1 MKKRKSLALS
11 LAVIVGISAPS
22 ALSERLTTTSVN
34 LASRATLSSNCFGY
48 THYPHKSRHFNSTV
62 NVIAETICN
71 GKFVSIKTTLSR
83 QRWFIF
89 RESATKS
96 ASAQNK
102 VKINVS
108 LNCKWK
114 IGEPLIEYVAESVHT
129 NQFGAQVITR
139 QTSLLECQE

>member
-1 MKKRKSLALS
+1 VKKRKSLALS

-34 LASRATLSSNCFGY
+34 LVSRATLSSNCFGY

-71 GKFVSIKTTLSR
+71 GKFVSIKTTLSG

-102 VKINVS
+102 VKINDFAELQVENWRS
-108 LNCKWK
+108 AYRICCR
-114 IGEPLIEYVAESVHT
+114 IGSRES
-129 NQFGAQVITR
+129 IWS
-139 QTSLLECQE
+139 TSDN

>member
-22 ALSERLTTTSVN
+22 VLSERLTITSVDFRN
-34 LASRATLSSNCFGY
+34 RATLSSNCYGY
-48 THYPHKSRHFNSTV
+48 THYPHESRHFNTTV
-62 NVIAETICN
+62 NVIAETICD
-71 GKFVSIKTTLSR
+71 GKLVSVKTTLSR
-83 QRWFIF
+83 RSWFIF
-89 RESATKS
+89 RESVTKS

-108 LNCKWK
+108 LKCKWK
-114 IGEPLIEYVAESVHT
+114 IGDPLIEYVAESVHA

-139 QTSLLECQE
+139 QTSLLEC